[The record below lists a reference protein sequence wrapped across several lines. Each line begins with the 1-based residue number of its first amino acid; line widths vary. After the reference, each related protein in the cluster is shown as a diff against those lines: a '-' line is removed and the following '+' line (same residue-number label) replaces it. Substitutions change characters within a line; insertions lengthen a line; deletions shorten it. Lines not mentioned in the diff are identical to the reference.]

1 MFRPGRRDLGERMQ
15 RMGYKMTQWC
25 SRQKKEDNGRR
36 CNYCI
41 GKGWKGLNNTES
53 ECYTKK
59 RKKSK
64 AKAAKAQDPKEESE
78 SEGVTIKAVRI
89 GKL

>member
-1 MFRPGRRDLGERMQ
+1 MNGLQDEPVVL
-15 RMGYKMTQWC
+15 KA
-25 SRQKKEDNGRR
+25 KKEDNGKR

-41 GKGWKGLNNTES
+41 GKGWKELNHTES

-59 RKKSK
+59 RGK
-64 AKAAKAQDPKEESE
+64 AKAKATKAQDSKEESE